1 MLSCWC
7 SSLGKPRRFSEQF
20 LKEEKEKLN
29 QYRDSVRTHYTEL
42 RAGTREGLPTD
53 LAPPLS
59 VGQRVVALHPRTRE
73 IHDGKVLT
81 VDRTWCRVQF
91 ERPELGVELVMVM
104 HFLTDTDYNIVNVLF
119 IWLKMFLESVAI
131 MIWKICIFSTKKNGT
146 VKLFISLSL
155 FSLPFFNE
163 KSKYQDNSQLPAKI
177 LEMVYLG
184 FPLHCPKIWLLSER
198 HWYIIWS

>member
-131 MIWKICIFSTKKNGT
+131 MIWKICIFSPKKKWHSQ
-146 VKLFISLSL
+146 VVYLSL
-155 FSLPFFNE
+155 FFLPLFLMKKVNTKIIVNCLP
-163 KSKYQDNSQLPAKI
+163 KS
-177 LEMVYLG
+177 
-184 FPLHCPKIWLLSER
+184 
-198 HWYIIWS
+198 